1 MTEQSE
7 IIKEQINTIKSTFD
21 SVLDDYKKYYVFYHA
36 HPEVNEYQNYYL
48 QSKNQLNNL
57 VKNLFE
63 ISKNINI
70 KIDELSDETSD
81 VYNSLKEERVNYE
94 NLSKKV
100 NSLNGTK
107 NGSEILIDDF
117 KKSYNKQFYNNIELF
132 MGIFLVGVAM
142 KYTFRSE

>member
-7 IIKEQINTIKSTFD
+7 IIKEQIDSIKSTFD

-36 HPEVNEYQNYYL
+36 NPEVNEYQNYYL

-57 VKNLFE
+57 VKDLFN
-63 ISKNINI
+63 ISKNIHINI
-70 KIDELSDETSD
+70 NELSDETSN
-81 VYNSLKEERVNYE
+81 VYNSLKEERENYE
-94 NLSKKV
+94 KLSKRV
-100 NSLNGTK
+100 NSLTGNK

-117 KKSYNKQFYNNIELF
+117 KKKYNEQFYNNIKLF
-132 MGIFLVGVAM
+132 IGIILVGFTM